1 MYVSDVNGDGR
12 NDVIASYNGHGY
24 GLGWFEQQADGSFTE
39 HRIMGATAA
48 DHPHGVAF
56 SQVHALR
63 LVDIDGDGLLDIL
76 TGKRRWA
83 HGIKGDPEPN
93 APPVLYWFKLV
104 RDGKG
109 GATFEP
115 HEIDADSGVGTQVTA
130 GDVNKD
136 GRTDVVVSNKRG
148 VFVFRQQEP
157 PVSPGNP

>member
-1 MYVSDVNGDGR
+1 
-12 NDVIASYNGHGY
+12 
-24 GLGWFEQQADGSFTE
+24 
-39 HRIMGATAA
+39 MGATAA

-63 LVDIDGDGLLDIL
+63 LADFDGDGLLDIL

-93 APPVLYWFKLV
+93 APPVLYWFRLV

-115 HEIDADSGVGTQVTA
+115 QEIDTDSGVGTQVTA

-136 GRTDVVVSNKRG
+136 GKPDVVVSNKRG
-148 VFVFRQQEP
+148 VFVFRQQ
-157 PVSPGNP
+157 